1 MKRELIKSA
10 DGSNTLRLAEY
21 DESYHSVNGALTE
34 SNYIFIGCGLK
45 YYTENVSI
53 KEITILEIGFGTGL
67 NCLLSAIFAFK
78 NREIRI
84 NYSGIE
90 KYPVTDEEFHSLNH
104 IESILAQADLF
115 FSAEEVNEIRKIN
128 EMIQLTDWDKCVDIL
143 PNFTLIKINSDI
155 LLYKGDGQIN
165 DIVYFDAFS
174 PGSQPELWT
183 REVFGEIYSSVK
195 TGGILVTYSSKGIV
209 KQALR
214 ESGFDVSRLNG
225 PPGKRH
231 IVRATRRF

>member
-67 NCLLSAIFAFK
+67 NCLLSAIFALK
-78 NREIRI
+78 NRDITI
-84 NYSGIE
+84 HYSGIE

-104 IESILAQADLF
+104 IESILAQADI

-128 EMIQLTDWDKCVDIL
+128 EMIQLADWDKCVDIL
-143 PNFTLIKINSDI
+143 PNFTLTKMNSDI

-183 REVFGEIYSSVK
+183 REVFGEIYNSVK

-214 ESGFDVSRLNG
+214 DSGFDVSRLNG
-225 PPGKRH
+225 PLGKRH

>member
-10 DGSNTLRLAEY
+10 DGSNTLKLAEY
-21 DESYHSVNGALTE
+21 DECYHSINGALAE
-34 SNYIFIGCGLK
+34 SNFIYIGCGLK
-45 YYTENVSI
+45 YYTENISI

-67 NCLLSAIFAFK
+67 NCLLSAIFALK
-78 NREIRI
+78 DRDITI
-84 NYSGIE
+84 HYSGIE
-90 KYPVTDEEFHSLNH
+90 KYPVTNEEFYSLNH
-104 IESILAQADLF
+104 IKSILDQSDT
-115 FSAEEVNEIRKIN
+115 FSAEEIKEIMNVN
-128 EMIQLTDWDKCVDIL
+128 EMIQCSVWDKKVDLL
-143 PNFTLIKINSDI
+143 PNFTLKKINSDI
-155 LLYKGDGQIN
+155 LLYKSDGQIN

-183 REVFGEIYSSVK
+183 GQVFGEIFKSVK

-231 IVRATRRF
+231 IVRATRRI

>member
-10 DGSNTLRLAEY
+10 DGSNTLKLAEY

-34 SNYIFIGCGLK
+34 SNYIYIGCGLK

-53 KEITILEIGFGTGL
+53 KEISILEIGFGTGL
-67 NCLLSAIFAFK
+67 NCLLSAIFALK
-78 NREIRI
+78 HTNIVI

-90 KYPVTDEEFHSLNH
+90 KYPVTDEEFRSLNH
-104 IESILAQADLF
+104 IESILGQTDI
-115 FSAEEVNEIRKIN
+115 FSAEEVTEIRKIN
-128 EMIQLTDWDKCVDIL
+128 EMIQFADWDKSVDIL
-143 PNFTLIKINSDI
+143 PNFTLTKINSDI
-155 LLYKGDGQIN
+155 LLYKGDWQIN

-183 REVFGEIYSSVK
+183 GQVFREIYKSVK
-195 TGGILVTYSSKGIV
+195 AGGILVTYSSKGIV

-214 ESGFDVSRLNG
+214 ESGFEVSRLNG

-231 IVRATRRF
+231 IVRATRRV

>member
-21 DESYHSVNGALTE
+21 GESYHSVNGALTE
-34 SNYIFIGCGLK
+34 SNYIFIGCGLN
-45 YYTENVSI
+45 YYTENVLN
-53 KEITILEIGFGTGL
+53 KEVTILEVGFGTGL
-67 NCLLSAIFAFK
+67 NCLLSAIFAIK

-90 KYPVTDEEFHSLNH
+90 KYPVTDEEFRSLNH
-104 IESILAQADLF
+104 IEAILEQTDV
-115 FSAEEVNEIRKIN
+115 FSDDEISEIRKVNEI
-128 EMIQLTDWDKCVDIL
+128 IQLSDWDKCIDIM
-143 PNFTLIKINSDI
+143 PNFTLTKFNSDI
-155 LLYKGDGQIN
+155 LQYKGDGQIN

-183 REVFGEIYSSVK
+183 GQVFGEIFKSVK

-214 ESGFDVSRLNG
+214 ESGFEVSRLNG

-231 IVRATRRF
+231 IVRATRRI

>member
-45 YYTENVSI
+45 YYSENVPF
-53 KEITILEIGFGTGL
+53 KEITILEAGFGTGL
-67 NCLLSAIFAFK
+67 NCLLTGIFALK
-78 NREIRI
+78 NSDITI
-84 NYSGIE
+84 HYSGIE

-104 IESILAQADLF
+104 IKSILEQQEV
-115 FSAEEVNEIRKIN
+115 FSAEEVSEIQKIN
-128 EMIQLTDWDKCVDIL
+128 EMIQLSDWDKCVEIL
-143 PNFTLIKINSDI
+143 PNFTLTKTNSDI
-155 LLYKGDGQIN
+155 LLYNSDGQIN

-183 REVFGEIYSSVK
+183 REVFGEIYKSVK

-214 ESGFDVSRLNG
+214 ESGFDVLRLNG

-231 IVRATRRF
+231 IVRATRRI